1 MPDDPE
7 KDKVTWRNGRYAY
20 VQHNAYSTVAN
31 HKLLKSIYD
40 FFLREVHPLTSL
52 RF

>member
-20 VQHNAYSTVAN
+20 VQLNALYSTVAN
-31 HKLLKSIYD
+31 HKLLKSYS
-40 FFLREVHPLTSL
+40 FLREVHPLT
-52 RF
+52 FIHF